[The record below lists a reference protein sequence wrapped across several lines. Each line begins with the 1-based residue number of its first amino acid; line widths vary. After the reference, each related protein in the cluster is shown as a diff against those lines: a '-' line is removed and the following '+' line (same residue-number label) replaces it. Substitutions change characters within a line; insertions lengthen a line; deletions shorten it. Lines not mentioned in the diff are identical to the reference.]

1 MRITKKENAPI
12 EYKTNFSSILFK
24 DSFFVSAIPKKEL
37 FRKPVY
43 IVFVSINCEFCHEV
57 MNQINEGDL
66 TLKDNQLIL
75 IYLNPMS
82 DVKKYLLQQKISKK
96 DMIYSYSDS
105 NSEIKNT
112 LKKVNTPSV
121 FLLENNSVSLK
132 ASGLSQS
139 FNLVNSLK

>member
-1 MRITKKENAPI
+1 
-12 EYKTNFSSILFK
+12 
-24 DSFFVSAIPKKEL
+24 
-37 FRKPVY
+37 
-43 IVFVSINCEFCHEV
+43 

-66 TLKDNQLIL
+66 TLKENQLIL

-105 NSEIKNT
+105 NSEIKNL

-121 FLLENNSVSLK
+121 FLLENKSVSLK